1 LFARALQVFP
11 ENSLTSEAF
20 VLLMNYLRMLLVIM
34 EREKVVTRTTSLI
47 FFASYSQL
55 ETLYVPVEYIR
66 RAVEHA
72 HWEDEEVPA
81 ATVSEYVEE
90 YIAGNKPFASPMG
103 CNINAQQYQVTK
115 RAAVLG
121 VEVEDATFIDCDLFL
136 AKLAGFYED
145 FLEGRQRKFNAAFH
159 KYDIDGDGH
168 ISYSEF
174 KLLVADLH
182 DCEKQPISAEQMES
196 MYDTLNAQGD
206 GTIDYNDLMAML
218 SAMHRKEK
226 AKHDL
231 PSNLELQSLSEEEAE
246 AQLRELTVG
255 WNSARQTTL
264 PAEEPGEERKAFFKA
279 RLEVIV
285 KIQVVWAYRLKRMRG
300 NRKTGI
306 SAAALLGF

>member
-1 LFARALQVFP
+1 MLAAPLRSLPCARCPDEPIARAPRV
-11 ENSLTSEAF
+11 
-20 VLLMNYLRMLLVIM
+20 
-34 EREKVVTRTTSLI
+34 
-47 FFASYSQL
+47 
-55 ETLYVPVEYIR
+55 
-66 RAVEHA
+66 
-72 HWEDEEVPA
+72 
-81 ATVSEYVEE
+81 
-90 YIAGNKPFASPMG
+90 
-103 CNINAQQYQVTK
+103 
-115 RAAVLG
+115 
-121 VEVEDATFIDCDLFL
+121 
-136 AKLAGFYED
+136 
-145 FLEGRQRKFNAAFH
+145 GR
-159 KYDIDGDGH
+159 YDIDGDGH

-182 DCEKQPISAEQMES
+182 DCEKHPISAEQMES